1 MFSQHEIGNYSK
13 FRKGKIR
20 NFAVTPVAIVP
31 RARIHYFKI
40 YFKNIIPLSCTFI
53 SFLPSLSMEI
63 LLVKNTPPSP

>member
-31 RARIHYFKI
+31 RVEAQPRKQDY
-40 YFKNIIPLSCTFI
+40 
-53 SFLPSLSMEI
+53 
-63 LLVKNTPPSP
+63 NTPVHLFSLTWP

>member
-20 NFAVTPVAIVP
+20 NFAVTPVAKPISSYLV
-31 RARIHYFKI
+31 KI
-40 YFKNIIPLSCTFI
+40 YFKNIIPLSCTFML
-53 SFLPSLSMEI
+53 FLPSLSMEI